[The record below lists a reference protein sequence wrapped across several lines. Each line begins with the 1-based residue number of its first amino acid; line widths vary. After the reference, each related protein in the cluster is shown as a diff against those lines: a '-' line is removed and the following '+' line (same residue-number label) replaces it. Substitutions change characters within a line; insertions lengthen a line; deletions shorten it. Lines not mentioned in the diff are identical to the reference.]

1 MWLRGLPLTLNWLQF
16 VLAVLE
22 LPPNPRERHFWGR
35 LATLQLIYSLS
46 GLVVGLACIVGG
58 IVLFFHGVAGS
69 SSWVGEFIGVQS
81 KLSDAAPGTVLFVV
95 GLVVV
100 WLTRFAVRVRQPI
113 DIEIRARARATEQ
126 REHERRERERRER
139 SRRDGDHHRRAG

>member
-1 MWLRGLPLTLNWLQF
+1 MRHGLLNWLHF
-16 VLAVLE
+16 ALAVLE

-35 LATLQLIYSLS
+35 LATLQLIYSLA
-46 GLVVGLACIVGG
+46 GLVFGLACIVGG
-58 IVLFFHGVAGS
+58 IGLFYHGVSGS

-100 WLTRFAVRVRQPI
+100 WLTRFVVRVRQPI
-113 DIEIRARARATEQ
+113 DIELRASAGLPEKG
-126 REHERRERERRER
+126 EPERREHVR
-139 SRRDGDHHRRAG
+139 HRKAS

>member
-1 MWLRGLPLTLNWLQF
+1 M
-16 VLAVLE
+16 AALE

-35 LATLQLIYSLS
+35 LAVLQLIYSLA
-46 GLVVGLACIVGG
+46 GLVFGLACIAGG
-58 IVLFFHGVAGS
+58 ILLFFHGVAGS

-95 GLVVV
+95 GLAVV

-113 DIEIRARARATEQ
+113 DVELRARADAA
-126 REHERRERERRER
+126 ERRETERREAGR
-139 SRRDGDHHRRAG
+139 HQVGRHDAGRHRKAG

>member
-1 MWLRGLPLTLNWLQF
+1 M
-16 VLAVLE
+16 AALE

-35 LATLQLIYSLS
+35 LAVLQLIYSLA
-46 GLVVGLACIVGG
+46 GLVFGLACIVGG
-58 IVLFFHGVAGS
+58 ILLFFHGVAGS

-95 GLVVV
+95 GLAVV

-113 DIEIRARARATEQ
+113 DVELRARADAA
-126 REHERRERERRER
+126 ERRETERHEAGRHDAGR
-139 SRRDGDHHRRAG
+139 HDAGRHRKAG

>member
-1 MWLRGLPLTLNWLQF
+1 LNWLQF
-16 VLAVLE
+16 VVAALE

-35 LATLQLIYSLS
+35 LAVLQLIYSLA
-46 GLVVGLACIVGG
+46 GLVFGLACIVGG
-58 IVLFFHGVAGS
+58 ILLFFHGVAGS

-95 GLVVV
+95 GLAVV

-113 DIEIRARARATEQ
+113 DVELRARVDAA
-126 REHERRERERRER
+126 ERRETERHEVGRHNGGR
-139 SRRDGDHHRRAG
+139 HRKTG

>member
-1 MWLRGLPLTLNWLQF
+1 VPLTLNWLQF

-35 LATLQLIYSLS
+35 LATLQLIYSLA
-46 GLVVGLACIVGG
+46 GLVFGLACILGG
-58 IVLFFHGVAGS
+58 IALFFHGVAGA
-69 SSWVGEFIGVQS
+69 SSWVGEFLGVQS

-113 DIEIRARARATEQ
+113 DIEFRAGAQTAKQ
-126 REHERRERERRER
+126 REHERPEHER
-139 SRRDGDHHRRAG
+139 HRKTG

>member
-1 MWLRGLPLTLNWLQF
+1 MDWLQF
-16 VLAVLE
+16 VVAALE
-22 LPPNPRERHFWGR
+22 LPSNPRERHFWSR
-35 LATLQLIYSLS
+35 LAVLQLIYSLA
-46 GLVVGLACIVGG
+46 GLLFGLSCIIGG

-95 GLVVV
+95 GLAVV

-113 DIEIRARARATEQ
+113 EIDLRRPEPA
-126 REHERRERERRER
+126 ER
-139 SRRDGDHHRRAG
+139 HRKAS